1 VTPDAVLKPIDES
14 QLQAASTAGM
24 TTKVVKGSMWTLA
37 GQIAPFA
44 VSFISTPFIIR
55 FLGSERYGVLLLVG
69 LIPMYFSFADF
80 GMGIASTKF
89 ASEAFGQGDKQK
101 EAALIWTATAVAG
114 ISALAVAVPLFLFS
128 HSIVVAMNVP
138 AHLIGQANVALKIAS
153 ATFVLGI
160 LASVLNSSMLARLR
174 MDLNTV
180 TQAVPK
186 ILLAAVTPFIL
197 YYGGGIVEAV
207 GWAFVV
213 AIIGLASVLFFSV
226 RLLPGLVTPV
236 FNPEL
241 VPALVKVGGALVVSG
256 VAAVLLVNAEKLIL
270 VRVTSVQ
277 TLAYYGVASTLASM
291 AIMFGTAM
299 HQSLVPAFS
308 QLLNPSKRKELERLY
323 ARTIR
328 INIIGMAPLFASLFV
343 ISGPFFTLWAGP
355 EFGSE
360 STPPFY
366 IMITAVLFSLWAYVP
381 VSLVIARGRTDIL
394 AKVYWME
401 LLPYLVLTAILT
413 VKLGAV
419 GAALAWSLRVLFD
432 TAVMTYLGSQI
443 SELPVWVFKGQALQL
458 LLCLL
463 VLATPAVVAATSDA
477 IINWSLLLLPLSLAA
492 YSFIAWTKLL
502 DGEERKWTQTRLRS
516 IWTQLPGLGT

>member
-1 VTPDAVLKPIDES
+1 
-14 QLQAASTAGM
+14 
-24 TTKVVKGSMWTLA
+24 
-37 GQIAPFA
+37 
-44 VSFISTPFIIR
+44 
-55 FLGSERYGVLLLVG
+55 
-69 LIPMYFSFADF
+69 
-80 GMGIASTKF
+80 
-89 ASEAFGQGDKQK
+89 
-101 EAALIWTATAVAG
+101 
-114 ISALAVAVPLFLFS
+114 
-128 HSIVVAMNVP
+128 
-138 AHLIGQANVALKIAS
+138 
-153 ATFVLGI
+153 
-160 LASVLNSSMLARLR
+160 
-174 MDLNTV
+174 
-180 TQAVPK
+180 
-186 ILLAAVTPFIL
+186 
-197 YYGGGIVEAV
+197 
-207 GWAFVV
+207 
-213 AIIGLASVLFFSV
+213 
-226 RLLPGLVTPV
+226 
-236 FNPEL
+236 
-241 VPALVKVGGALVVSG
+241 
-256 VAAVLLVNAEKLIL
+256 VNAEKLIL

-308 QLLNPSKRKELERLY
+308 QLLNPSKRQELERLY